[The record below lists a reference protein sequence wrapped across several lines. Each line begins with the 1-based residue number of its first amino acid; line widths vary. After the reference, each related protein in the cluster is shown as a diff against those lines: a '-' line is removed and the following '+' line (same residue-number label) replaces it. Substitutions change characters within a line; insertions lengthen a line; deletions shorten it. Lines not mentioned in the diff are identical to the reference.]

1 MWHRSRSL
9 RSLGLVLVLLTSAC
23 PGEPERPR
31 VSPEPSPRARTLRL
45 GYPEEPPSLNPVTD
59 PSPASRDLLRPV
71 LPSFYMVTPD
81 LEYRPYLL
89 SGEPEVRREPD
100 QMTVRFRIRDD
111 ATWSDDRP
119 VTVDDVRFT
128 WRVMTQVEA
137 ADPDGFDHLV
147 AVEEESPRVGRL
159 VLRPPL
165 ASWRDLFSAGR
176 FVLPAHAAATPSEVA
191 EWQQGPPV

>member
-1 MWHRSRSL
+1 MRRHSRSL
-9 RSLGLVLVLLTSAC
+9 RSLGLFLALLTSAC
-23 PGEPERPR
+23 PGEPDRAR
-31 VSPEPSPRARTLRL
+31 LSPEPSPRAGTVRF

-71 LPSFYMVTPD
+71 LPSFHLVTPD

-100 QMTVRFRIRDD
+100 RMTVRFRIRDD

-119 VTVDDVRFT
+119 ITVDDVRFT
-128 WRVMTQVEA
+128 WRVMTRFAA
-137 ADPDGFDHLV
+137 ADPEGFDHLV

-165 ASWRDLFSAGR
+165 ASWRDLF
-176 FVLPAHAAATPSEVA
+176 
-191 EWQQGPPV
+191 